1 MKTIATVELEL
12 VTGGTGYPIG
22 KVDSGSSG
30 GSNDQL
36 LSTLNGIQSSLKD
49 LNKNQN
55 QGPFSGQNGL
65 LFVTMLAL
73 SQQRSNNVVYAG
85 GGGGCI
91 GGGCG
96 PRHGF
101 RFRVW

>member
-22 KVDSGSSG
+22 KVDSGSS
-30 GSNDQL
+30 SNDAL

-49 LNKNQN
+49 LSKNQN

-73 SQQRSNNVVYAG
+73 SNQQRSSNVVYAG
-85 GGGGCI
+85 GGGGCY

>member
-1 MKTIATVELEL
+1 MKTITTLDLEL
-12 VTGGTGYPIG
+12 VTGGTGG
-22 KVDSGSSG
+22 TSTTTTGTG
-30 GSNDQL
+30 NDQL

-55 QGPFSGQNGL
+55 QGAFGGQNGL

-73 SQQRSNNVVYAG
+73 SQQRNNTVVYQQ
-85 GGGGCI
+85 GGGGCY

>member
-1 MKTIATVELEL
+1 MKTITTVELEL
-12 VTGGTGYPIG
+12 VTGGAYPLG
-22 KVDSGSSG
+22 TADKAPGSG
-30 GSNDQL
+30 GGGNDQL

-49 LNKNQN
+49 LSSNKN

-73 SQQRSNNVVYAG
+73 SSQRQNSTVVYQQ
-85 GGGGCI
+85 GGGCA
-91 GGGCG
+91 

-101 RFRVW
+101 RFRIW